1 MPYTLTYANENQ
13 FDKDYEALQE
23 AEQDKYNGWRNQVV
37 EYGAIQAA
45 RLEHIEIKKIRG
57 AAENQWEL
65 VIGRK
70 ERVQMFLEGEN
81 VTILGI
87 GHL

>member
-1 MPYTLTYANENQ
+1 MPYTLIYADQNQ
-13 FDKDYEALQE
+13 FDADYESLQK
-23 AEQDKYNGWRNQVV
+23 AEQDKCDRWRNEVV